1 MSLRYSLVP
10 LEKVL
15 LSSISKTYDL
25 ERKFSRTRLVS
36 TDEANVHVPQT
47 IEAYAEAE
55 QLLGIHANLM
65 NAQTN
70 KPMMGIVYD
79 SLSGAY
85 LLTYPEA
92 EIERLDEEI
101 AELNKTPTP
110 ENAIT
115 IQDHLKRQRELRK
128 RVTLDPVIFNASI
141 QSVMDAPQFETLLQ
155 RLNYYNINP
164 YGGRALI
171 SATLPEDFD
180 YNANGVVIKNGILIR
195 GVLSKKTLGNV
206 DGSIIG
212 EMVKQLGGYATVDFM
227 SDVQFVLRDYL
238 QQRGLS
244 VGHDD
249 CIPNDPNFRKYLD
262 EIVED
267 ASFKV
272 IALSGVPTNEI
283 MAQEKERKIKGIL
296 NVAKDKGDA
305 IVQKF
310 FHPDNTLMIMAASGA
325 KGSNFNA
332 VQMSS
337 MLGSVMISGE
347 RVLANLPGNR
357 ALPSIQINSPY
368 PEDRG
373 FCRSSFVS
381 GLEPKEFW
389 FHMQGGREGLT
400 DTAINTAQTGFLQ
413 HQIIKSAEDVVIAPE
428 GHVIVADGAVIQFIF
443 GDDGLEASNLSS
455 IKINGENIPLFRNI
469 HQVANKINRKYSE
482 RI

>member
-1 MSLRYSLVP
+1 
-10 LEKVL
+10 
-15 LSSISKTYDL
+15 
-25 ERKFSRTRLVS
+25 LVS

-92 EIERLDEEI
+92 EIERLDKEI
-101 AELNKTPTP
+101 GKLNTNLTP

-115 IQDHLKRQRELRK
+115 IQGHIERQEELRR
-128 RVTLDPVIFNASI
+128 RVTLDPVIFNAAI
-141 QSVMDAPQFETLLQ
+141 QSVTDAPQFETLFQ
-155 RLNYYNINP
+155 RLNYYSVNP

-180 YNANGVVIKNGILIR
+180 YNANGVVIKNGILIS
-195 GVLSKKTLGNV
+195 GVLTKKTLGNV

-227 SDVQFVLRDYL
+227 SDIQFVLRDYL

-244 VGHDD
+244 VGYDD
-249 CIPNDPNFRKYLD
+249 CIPNDPNFRNYLD

-283 MAQEKERKIKGIL
+283 MAQEKERKIGNIL
-296 NVAKDKGDA
+296 NVAKDQGDK

-310 FHPDNTLMIMAASGA
+310 FHPDNSIMIMSASGA
-325 KGSNFNA
+325 KGTTFNA
-332 VQMSS
+332 IQMSS
-337 MLGSVMISGE
+337 MLGTVMVSGK
-347 RVLANLPGNR
+347 RILANLPGNR
-357 ALPSIQINSPY
+357 ALPSIQLNSQDPA
-368 PEDRG
+368 DRG
-373 FCRSSFVS
+373 FCANSFSS

-400 DTAINTAQTGFLQ
+400 DTAVNTAQTGFLQ
-413 HQIIKSAEDVVIAPE
+413 HQIIKSAEDVHISPDGSVR
-428 GHVIVADGAVIQFIF
+428 VADNAVIQFIY
-443 GDDGLEASNLSS
+443 GDDGLEGGSLSGVQ
-455 IKINGENIPLFRNI
+455 IHGEKIPLFRNI
-469 HQVANKINRKYSE
+469 QQVADKINRKYSE
-482 RI
+482 QI